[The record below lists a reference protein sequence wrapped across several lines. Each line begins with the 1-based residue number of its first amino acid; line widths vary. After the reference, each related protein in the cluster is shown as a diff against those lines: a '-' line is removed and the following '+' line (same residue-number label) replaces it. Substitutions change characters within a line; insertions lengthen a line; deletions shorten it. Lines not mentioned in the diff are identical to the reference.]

1 MKRLFL
7 ILAVLV
13 VASVSASA
21 DTVVLNPAQLG
32 GFSFNGGAS
41 VQPGN
46 APAFTNQSVPGLG
59 RYTLAWDNTNT
70 GLVIGTISQ
79 NIAALGM
86 AGDTFQLTIFNSDEN
101 PWNFA
106 LSTNAGSAGSI
117 AILSGNSH
125 TFSVLLSGS
134 VTQVSISVS
143 AILPVNGPLGPDRT
157 AEFQLPSGT
166 TVPGVPEP
174 TSLLLL
180 GTGLIGAAGAI
191 RRRLK
196 GSSSKP
202 STPQPKASK

>member
-1 MKRLFL
+1 MKRMFL

-21 DTVVLNPAQLG
+21 DTVTLNSAQLG

-46 APAFTNQSVPGLG
+46 PPAFTNQSVPGLG
-59 RYTLAWDNTNT
+59 RYTIAWDNTNT

-79 NIAALGM
+79 NIAALGV
-86 AGDTFQLTIFNSDEN
+86 AGDTFQLTIFNSNEN

-106 LSTNAGSAGSI
+106 VSTNAGSAGAV
-117 AILSGNSH
+117 AITNGTSH
-125 TFSVLLSGS
+125 VFSVLLTGS

-143 AILPVNGPLGPDRT
+143 AILPINGTSGPDRT
-157 AEFQLPSGT
+157 AEFQLPLT
-166 TVPGVPEP
+166 TAVPEP
-174 TSLLLL
+174 SSMLLL
-180 GTGLIGAAGAI
+180 GTGLIAAAGAI

-196 GSSSKP
+196 VSSS
-202 STPQPKASK
+202 S

>member
-1 MKRLFL
+1 MKRMFL

-21 DTVVLNPAQLG
+21 DTVVLNSAQLG

-59 RYTLAWDNTNT
+59 RYTIAWDNTNT
-70 GLVIGTISQ
+70 GLVIGTISE
-79 NIAALGM
+79 NIAALGV
-86 AGDTFQLTIFNSDEN
+86 AGDTFQLTIFNSNEN
-101 PWNFA
+101 PWNFSV
-106 LSTNAGSAGSI
+106 STNAGSAGAVTI
-117 AILSGNSH
+117 VDGASH
-125 TFSVLLSGS
+125 TFSILLTGS

-143 AILPVNGPLGPDRT
+143 AILPINGPQGPDRT
-157 AEFQLPSGT
+157 AEFQLPGAAI
-166 TVPGVPEP
+166 PEP
-174 TSLLLL
+174 SSMLLL

-196 GSSSKP
+196 GTSSS
-202 STPQPKASK
+202 

>member
-59 RYTLAWDNTNT
+59 RYTIAWDNTNT

-106 LSTNAGSAGSI
+106 LSTNAGSAGSV
-117 AILSGNSH
+117 AILNGTSH
-125 TFSVLLSGS
+125 TFSVILTGP

-143 AILPVNGPLGPDRT
+143 AILPVNGAQGPDRT

-166 TVPGVPEP
+166 VPGVPEP
-174 TSLLLL
+174 TSMLLL

-202 STPQPKASK
+202 STPQPKACK